1 MQLVV
6 GLIDFKRKQI
16 RGLAMAKE
24 EFADQFA
31 SKCNLLFLIQ
41 SNLLEYQDFMT
52 YRRMIN
58 CRHLLLGWF
67 GFEVNAFNLES
78 EVF

>member
-6 GLIDFKRKQI
+6 DLIDFKRKQI
-16 RGLAMAKE
+16 RALAIAKE

-41 SNLLEYQDFMT
+41 SNLFEYQDFMT

-67 GFEVNAFNLES
+67 GFEVNAFNLKS
-78 EVF
+78 GVF